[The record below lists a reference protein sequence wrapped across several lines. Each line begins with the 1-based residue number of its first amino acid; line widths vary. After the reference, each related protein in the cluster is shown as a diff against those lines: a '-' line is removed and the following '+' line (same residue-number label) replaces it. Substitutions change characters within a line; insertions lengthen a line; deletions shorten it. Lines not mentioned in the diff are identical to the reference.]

1 MEIELIAP
9 VIIREKSMS
18 DRKDF
23 SHIYITY
30 YARMKRFAREYAVSA
45 EDAENIV
52 QDVFLELWGNWDRMQ
67 DSANLFA
74 YLYLAVKNRS
84 IDFLRRRS
92 VSLRAEEHITREYR
106 LTLQLNYEALT
117 AFDDVSSAEELERML
132 NEALSALPERCR
144 QIFVMSKLEGRKQY
158 EIARTLGISVNTVES
173 QMAIAYR
180 KLRAVLKNYSPL
192 LLFLLGIR

>member
-1 MEIELIAP
+1 
-9 VIIREKSMS
+9 
-18 DRKDF
+18 
-23 SHIYITY
+23 
-30 YARMKRFAREYAVSA
+30 
-45 EDAENIV
+45 
-52 QDVFLELWGNWDRMQ
+52 
-67 DSANLFA
+67 
-74 YLYLAVKNRS
+74 
-84 IDFLRRRS
+84 
-92 VSLRAEEHITREYR
+92 
-106 LTLQLNYEALT
+106 
-117 AFDDVSSAEELERML
+117 ML

>member
-1 MEIELIAP
+1 ML
-9 VIIREKSMS
+9 
-18 DRKDF
+18 DRNDF
-23 SHIYITY
+23 SHIYVTY
-30 YARMKRFAREYAVSA
+30 YARMKRFAREYVVST

-52 QDVFLELWGNWDRMQ
+52 QDVFLELWGNWERMR
-67 DSANLFA
+67 DSDNLFA

-92 VSLRAEEHITREYR
+92 VSLRAGEHITQEYR
-106 LTLQLNYEALT
+106 RTLQLNYEALA
-117 AFDDVSSAEELERML
+117 AFDDISSPEGLERVL
-132 NEALSALPERCR
+132 NDALATLPERCR
-144 QIFVMSKLEGRKQY
+144 LIFVMSKLEGRKQY
-158 EIARTLGISVNTVES
+158 EIARMLGISINTVES

>member
-1 MEIELIAP
+1 
-9 VIIREKSMS
+9 MS

-30 YARMKRFAREYAVSA
+30 YARMKRFAREYVVLA

>member
-9 VIIREKSMS
+9 AIIRDKSMS

-23 SHIYITY
+23 SHIYVTY
-30 YARMKRFAREYAVSA
+30 YARMKRFAREYVVSA

-52 QDVFLELWGNWDRMQ
+52 QDVFVELWGNWNRMQ

-92 VSLRAEEHITREYR
+92 ISLRAGEHITREYR
-106 LTLQLNYEALT
+106 QTLQLNYEALT
-117 AFDDVSSAEELERML
+117 AFDDISSPGELERML
-132 NEALSALPERCR
+132 DDALATLPERCR

-158 EIARTLGISVNTVES
+158 EIARMLGISVNTVES

-180 KLRAVLKNYSPL
+180 KLRAVLKDYSPL